1 VGHPRTRRHGAAAPG
16 VHVGPAAGA
25 AAGPGASCQRPPP
38 PIGGIFQHPPDHAP
52 IPDGLAGAGHFAR
65 PRKPPTDLADGQAV
79 AADPVKHL
87 ADHPDFV
94 WYQLIARLPTPLI
107 LGNVTVPIGS
117 PAEDVHDACPGR
129 IELAAPMAF
138 DNLRA
143 LILGHHALHLQQ
155 QVVFRAPAQLPV
167 QEDHLH
173 PGLLELIHQQP
184 LVGVF
189 ARQPI
194 GRVDIEPVRGP
205 RGGQIAL
212 ALQGG
217 AHQGRPTIT
226 CIDELQGLGHR
237 ESIGGDPLAQRR
249 HLTRHCMS
257 LGLLGRRDSCI
268 ETSLNGGHEAVL
280 LPPRCMVLSRPARS
294 VWEACEA
301 VRRVIGTTSSYAWA
315 TQAGLSRLG
324 SNMTRTSS
332 IVLDGGSRRA
342 TTASLLPDNRDT
354 TGPPRLERCAQKSVT
369 IPGAQMRPRDAR
381 RELYQHFCNFVG
393 SVDRSTCGARAYA
406 RAHAASASMNRS
418 RSSSNHR

>member
-1 VGHPRTRRHGAAAPG
+1 MLSHSCRGTSEDETARRGCIGRPRWARSRGRS
-16 VHVGPAAGA
+16 GPWRVL
-25 AAGPGASCQRPPP
+25 QRPQP

-52 IPDGLAGAGHFAR
+52 IPDGLVGAGHFAR

-117 PAEDVHDACPGR
+117 PAEDVHGACPGR

-194 GRVDIEPVRGP
+194 GPVDIEPVRGP

-332 IVLDGGSRRA
+332 IVLEVVLDGPQR
-342 TTASLLPDNRDT
+342 
-354 TGPPRLERCAQKSVT
+354 PPCSPTIGIQPGRPVWSGAPRNPSPYPGRRCARGMLV
-369 IPGAQMRPRDAR
+369 
-381 RELYQHFCNFVG
+381 EN
-393 SVDRSTCGARAYA
+393 STSIFATL
-406 RAHAASASMNRS
+406 
-418 RSSSNHR
+418 